1 MYVVVLFLC
10 HIIWQYDIELKFF
23 AVLPIPIII
32 AKSIRDVVSISSSTA
47 VNQYVVYVMVFDK
60 DDTLILF
67 AILSIVNP

>member
-10 HIIWQYDIELKFF
+10 HIIWQYDVKLKFF

-60 DDTLILF
+60 DNTLILF